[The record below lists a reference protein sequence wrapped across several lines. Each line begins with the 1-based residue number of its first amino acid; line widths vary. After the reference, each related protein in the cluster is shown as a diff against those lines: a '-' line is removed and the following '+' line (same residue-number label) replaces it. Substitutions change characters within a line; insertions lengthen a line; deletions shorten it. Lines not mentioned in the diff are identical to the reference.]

1 MYNDINRDEVIAEN
15 AQKLTELGAEVGQ
28 YSSDLQSISGHHAKE
43 INNSRKDAVNSWVE
57 TNKSLMKS
65 FFNPWNVAR
74 DAMEY
79 SVDAAQRQVLF
90 WDTMRQRGNVYNEH
104 QAAGCPPVLAYDYET
119 ILDAREFDRPVNY
132 ALVRISPPEGV
143 VVDETS
149 RPYVIIDPRA
159 GHGAGIGGFKGDSQV
174 GVALRA
180 GHPVYFVI
188 FFQEPEPG
196 QTLADV
202 CDAEVS
208 FVQEI
213 VRLHPGAQK
222 PVVVGNCQGG
232 WAVMLLSASQPG
244 LTGPLVL
251 NGAPL
256 SYWAGKNGKN
266 PMRYMGGL
274 FGGTMPAMLLSDL
287 GNGKFDGAH
296 LVSNFEKLNPAN
308 SNWGKYYKLYST
320 VDDESDRFL
329 EFERWWGGFYLMNEG
344 EMRWIVENLFVG
356 NLLTAGQAQLTESKS
371 LDLKH
376 ITAPIVVFASRGD
389 NITPPQQALNWVPE
403 TYRDEHEIRSLGQR
417 IVYMLHETIG
427 HLGIFASSE
436 LALREHSAIMST
448 LDAMEALPPGLYEMK
463 VVDRDGEGELR
474 HKVNFIGRSM
484 AELIVDIEV
493 DERDD
498 SFGPVSRL
506 SSFSSANYEKF
517 VRPVV
522 QSMVTP
528 QSAEIL
534 KQMHPLRR
542 ERYMFS
548 DKNPW
553 LAGMS
558 GLANLVAAN
567 RQRASSD
574 NMFVA
579 MERNNSRAIHSVLDD
594 YRQRRDAGYELA
606 FHVVYGLPAV
616 REFAKRLHN
625 HDVERDHDF
634 ERHLPEIEGIV
645 DRMEE
650 GGFAE
655 AVIRMVVQ
663 VSRARGGVPRAR
675 LKRFNEMITKEK
687 AFSQFEE
694 LARSRMIYEQTVVS
708 EMEPEKAERALLKML
723 PKAADRKRA
732 IKLVDDVIG
741 GLGELD
747 EGHGKTW
754 KRIQKLLGAK
764 VVG

>member
-1 MYNDINRDEVIAEN
+1 MYNNKKSRDAVSKH
-15 AQKLTELGAEVGQ
+15 AQKLASFGADTAR
-28 YSSDLQSISGHHAKE
+28 YKADLQSIGGHHSNE
-43 INNSRKDAVNSWVE
+43 IAESRRQAVNQWIQSNQ
-57 TNKSLMKS
+57 TLMGAWS
-65 FFNPWNVAR
+65 NPWTVAR

-79 SVDAAQRQVLF
+79 SVDAVQRQVLF
-90 WDTMRQRGNVYNEH
+90 WDTLRQRGNVYNEH
-104 QAAGCPPVLAYDYET
+104 QAAGCPPVLAYDYEM
-119 ILDAREFDRPVNY
+119 ILDAREFARPVNY
-132 ALVRISPPEGV
+132 ALVRIEPPEGV
-143 VVDETS
+143 VVDDNS

-174 GVALRA
+174 GVALRG

-188 FFQEPEPG
+188 FFPEPEPE

-202 CDAEVS
+202 CDAEVA
-208 FVQEI
+208 FVEE
-213 VRLHPGAQK
+213 VSRRHAKAQK

-232 WAVMLLSASQPG
+232 WAVMLLSASKPG
-244 LTGPLVL
+244 LTGPVVL

-274 FGGTMPAMLLSDL
+274 FGGATPALLLSDL
-287 GNGKFDGAH
+287 GNGKFDGAN

-308 SNWGKYYKLYST
+308 TYWSKYYKLYSS
-320 VDDESDRFL
+320 VDDEADRFL
-329 EFERWWGGFYLMNEG
+329 DFERWWGGFYFMNEG

-356 NLLTAGQAQLTESKS
+356 NLLSAGEARLDNAKS

-376 ITAPIVVFASRGD
+376 ISAPIMVFASHGD
-389 NITPPQQALNWVPE
+389 NITPPQQALNWIPE
-403 TYRDEHEIRSLGQR
+403 TYRDEHEIKSLGQR
-417 IVYMLHETIG
+417 IVYMLHDSIG

-448 LDAMEALPPGLYEMK
+448 LDAMESLPPGLYEMQ
-463 VVDRDGEGELR
+463 VADRADGEGEFR
-474 HKVNFIGRSM
+474 HKVTFIDRSM
-484 AELIVDIEV
+484 QELIVTIEV
-493 DERDD
+493 DEADE

-506 SSFSSANYEKF
+506 SSLNAEMYDMF
-517 VRPVV
+517 VRPWV
-522 QSMVTP
+522 QAMVTP
-528 QSAEIL
+528 QSAEML

-542 ERYMFS
+542 QRYMFS

-553 LAGMS
+553 LAGLS
-558 GLANLVAAN
+558 GFAKFASE
-567 RQRASSD
+567 QRKRVGEE

-579 MERNNSRAIHSVLDD
+579 MERNNAKAIHNVLDD

-616 REFAKRLHN
+616 RALAKRLHQSDIERG
-625 HDVERDHDF
+625 HDI
-634 ERHLPEIEGIV
+634 ERHLPEIQEIL
-645 DRMEE
+645 DRTDE

-687 AFSQFEE
+687 AFSQLDE

-708 EMEPEKAERALLKML
+708 EMEPIQAERALLKML
-723 PKAADRKRA
+723 PKTTERKRA
-732 IKLVDDVIG
+732 VKLVDEVLG
-741 GLGELD
+741 GLEELD

-754 KRIQKLLGAK
+754 ERLQKILREK
-764 VVG
+764 TE